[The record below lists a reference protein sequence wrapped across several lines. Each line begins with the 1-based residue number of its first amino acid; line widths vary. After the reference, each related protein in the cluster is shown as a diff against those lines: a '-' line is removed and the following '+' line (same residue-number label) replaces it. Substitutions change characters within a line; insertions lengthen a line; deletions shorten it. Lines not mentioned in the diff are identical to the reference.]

1 MSIAVTSSYQNIA
14 LMHHHS
20 GCKKVY
26 LCVYSSGG
34 CSQFLCIVL
43 IQYGQDQH
51 LDHRLHCAEL
61 GQLCIK
67 HNLIIILILYARLY
81 CIYLMHHLPTEGYP
95 SCLHTTWASLEPQL
109 WSQTVPHT
117 PPEHSSTLPC
127 RLLLPPE
134 TLMAPSTV
142 QLAAIKYNNDNVVS

>member
-67 HNLIIILILYARLY
+67 HKYNYYSNTVCKALLYILDASFTNWRVSQLSA
-81 CIYLMHHLPTEGYP
+81 HHLGI
-95 SCLHTTWASLEPQL
+95 TW
-109 WSQTVPHT
+109 T
-117 PPEHSSTLPC
+117 PAVVTNSSPHSSWAQLYSTLQVTITTRDPYSSLHC
-127 RLLLPPE
+127 
-134 TLMAPSTV
+134 TIGCNQV
-142 QLAAIKYNNDNVVS
+142 QQW